1 MMQFLISA
9 SAIAMIATTVEVIH
23 IRHTAKR
30 LSARLMLN
38 CIIEQDTVSHSKMD
52 NVNSINDNNI
62 RAKKSRWLI
71 LLTLRNINAGLS
83 YRLKYELFIA
93 ILFGIVY
100 SFIEILAL
108 ALISLASSLYLNTSL
123 PQVLNSAAAKPV
135 VTTIKYLY
143 FGADNKIAIL
153 AMWLST
159 LIISLSVKLTF
170 YYRVGNVSADIG
182 NLIGSK
188 GARNIAESNPREV
201 EKYSM
206 SEISNTLLVCES
218 KLISD
223 FITPLLVSIIS
234 IMNIVLLIF
243 AGSIIKPALLV
254 PLGTIAIVMLAASNS
269 LLKPVRKI
277 SEIQHNETASVIDSV
292 GVIYQD
298 LRENRQVAIYR
309 PDISL
314 FSKSDKLLRKT
325 GATGYLMMNA
335 TRPIIE
341 HLALIF
347 IVAAIFIST
356 IREDVNAMISSLIIT
371 SFLGLKILPLFQQIL
386 NAFVSMNTSVFSVMK
401 LLEVAES
408 NSIGNKDS
416 ASTKN
421 RDLKY
426 DNYMLS
432 FSQSKNSK
440 REDIV
445 SSSIMACDLS
455 YVINHKVLFSGISFN
470 ATSGDLVAIKGKSGS
485 GKSTLIDILMLL
497 EKPTQGAIIF
507 DGQRFTSDTILP
519 ANSIVSSIAYGN
531 CRSTLFP
538 DLSIR
543 DYFSYQDSICLDEE
557 WLCFILNKL
566 LLGTIIDDKISS
578 LSTISVKDLA
588 STLSTGQ
595 RQRLCLAR
603 ILHRNA
609 KIIILDE
616 PTSALDPETEDLVF
630 EFLTSEFQLSSIII
644 ASHSK
649 IINHHASHVVQL

>member
-1 MMQFLISA
+1 VMQFLISA

>member
-1 MMQFLISA
+1 
-9 SAIAMIATTVEVIH
+9 
-23 IRHTAKR
+23 
-30 LSARLMLN
+30 
-38 CIIEQDTVSHSKMD
+38 MD